1 MKWIIKFL
9 KGKKPMTQTKP
20 LQRSEEIQSL
30 NEPRRNEKMWKQ
42 AQVTIFWTLNLRTIS
57 DKCTKIRHKQC
68 LLPDCTEF
76 VQIIVT
82 VSGYYCTS
90 QWHANSE
97 VLNSNWLLCFTLSSN
112 ILVDNLENRKK
123 CCFNWRAWGLSGCLS
138 FSFLSFF
145 FRGRGGV
152 AVVVIVIDSCVKRNH

>member
-9 KGKKPMTQTKP
+9 KGKKPVTQTKP
-20 LQRSEEIQSL
+20 WQRSEEIQSL

-42 AQVTIFWTLNLRTIS
+42 AQVTIFWTLNLQTIS

-112 ILVDNLENRKK
+112 TLVDNLENRKK
-123 CCFNWRAWGLSGCLS
+123 MLLQLACVGFEWIFILLI
-138 FSFLSFF
+138 FVFF
-145 FRGRGGV
+145 FFFGEGV
-152 AVVVIVIDSCVKRNH
+152 GWLSW